1 MDDEL
6 DQLTA
11 TLYSTVQRV
20 EAAECK
26 LAYAEARLRDMSSM
40 KDELVRTMLERDEW
54 RDRWRSLNEWLETL
68 SKKTALAEPV
78 IAFVIEKMR
87 EMVKP

>member
-1 MDDEL
+1 MSDNEL
-6 DQLTA
+6 DSA
-11 TLYSTVQRV
+11 SSV
-20 EAAECK
+20 EFLADCVRRAE
-26 LAYAEARLRDMSSM
+26 YAEARLRDMSSM